1 MGRAALVERVEGLQR
16 GWEREDREKKSETH
30 VLRARFSLFFHPD
43 SAACRR
49 LIGNQAHFTGIVGI
63 VA

>member
-16 GWEREDREKKSETH
+16 GWEREDREH

-49 LIGNQAHFTGIVGI
+49 LIGNQAHFTGIGGI